1 MSIKANQVVIHLLC
15 CIVFLLFPVL
25 SSPDFP
31 HISMTLHNTNGIREV
46 LTHALLICFFYLNYA
61 WLVSRFYFRQ
71 QYGSFYTLALLF
83 ALTTILLI
91 YGLSHLSGGGAV
103 GRFRPGPPSMSG
115 PGPDMH
121 RPLHVNLLRMI
132 FLDYN
137 LYLFCIVFITAILLK
152 TNERWRRLKD
162 EKLQTELAYLK
173 AQINPHFLFNTL
185 NSIYSL
191 ALEKSDYTATAV
203 VKLSGMMRYI
213 ISESNKNF
221 VSLTQEL
228 NYISDYIE
236 LQKFRLGATVTIDYT
251 LEGVAA
257 GREIAPLIL
266 ITFVENAFK
275 YGVNPEEQSAIRIL
289 IRIQEE
295 SLTLGVANNIV
306 TTRSSIPETSGL
318 GIRNTRNR
326 LNMLYPGKHNLT
338 IEEDLTQFKVNLEL
352 TLA

>member
-1 MSIKANQVVIHLLC
+1 MSIKTNQVVIHLLC

-46 LTHALLICFFYLNYA
+46 FTHALLICFFYLNYA
-61 WLVSRFYFRQ
+61 WLVPRFYFRQ
-71 QYGSFYTLALLF
+71 QYSSFYTMALLF
-83 ALTTILLI
+83 ALLTILFI
-91 YGLSHLSGGGAV
+91 YGLSHISGGGMQE
-103 GRFRPGPPSMSG
+103 RFRPGPPMSG
-115 PGPDMH
+115 PSPDMH
-121 RPLHVNLLRMI
+121 RPLHANLLRMI

-152 TNERWRRLKD
+152 TNERWRRLKN

-221 VSLTQEL
+221 VSLTHEL

-236 LQKFRLGATVTIDYT
+236 LQKFRLGATVSIDYN
-251 LEGVAA
+251 LEGPAS

-275 YGVNPEEQSAIRIL
+275 YGVNPEEKSAIRIH

-295 SLTLGVANNIV
+295 SLTLRVANNKV

-318 GIRNTRNR
+318 GIQNTRNR

-338 IEEDLTQFKVNLEL
+338 IEEDPKQFTINLEL
-352 TLA
+352 ILV